1 MRVKFQISLVIAAA
15 AIAGMFPSFA
25 VKAQSGSLQSQLE
38 AKYAP
43 TKTTDDKSDIVTA
56 GAVLVLEK
64 DKLIMYAVS
73 TPAAPQNTYRDGKLS
88 QGAFGVHQKVQ
99 SFGSFIGHP
108 PPQTAQVQSR
118 QFVTGEKFWVTR
130 IDVAGDGVTFTLFSD
145 PYSDVRYYST
155 LKFFYPHGATPT
167 NEQVMTLVGE
177 VLKVDSD
184 DSAKSGDSGNQQQAA
199 GGGEANQQ
207 QPPAGGDA
215 NQQSAAAPAP
225 AAAAAPAAP
234 AAPPATVEI
243 GQTPDQVT
251 AILGQPEKILNLG
264 TKQIYVYKDLKVTFV
279 KGKVTDAQ

>member
-1 MRVKFQISLVIAAA
+1 MRVKFQIQMQIVSMAV
-15 AIAGMFPSFA
+15 AGIFPWITA
-25 VKAQSGSLQSQLE
+25 RAQGSGSLQSQLE
-38 AKYAP
+38 AKYSL
-43 TKTTDDKSDIVTA
+43 TKPTDDKSDIVTA

-64 DKLIMYAVS
+64 DKLIMYPVS
-73 TPAAPQNTYRDGKLS
+73 TPTAPQNTYKDGRLS
-88 QGAFGVHQKVQ
+88 EGAFGIHQKVQ

-130 IDVAGDGVTFTLFSD
+130 IDVASDSVTFTLFSD

-155 LKFFYPHGATPT
+155 LKFIYPHGPTPT
-167 NEQVMTLVGE
+167 NEQVMSLVGE

-199 GGGEANQQ
+199 GGDANQQ
-207 QPPAGGDA
+207 QAAAGGDA
-215 NQQSAAAPAP
+215 NQQP
-225 AAAAAPAAP
+225 AAAEAPAAPAAP
-234 AAPPATVEI
+234 AGPPATVEI

-251 AILGQPEKILNLG
+251 AILGQPEKIINLG
-264 TKQIYVYKDLKVTFV
+264 PKQIYVYKDLKVTFV

>member
-1 MRVKFQISLVIAAA
+1 MRVKLQIQMQIVALAVTI
-15 AIAGMFPSFA
+15 IFPLITA
-25 VKAQSGSLQSQLE
+25 RAQGSGSLQSQLE
-38 AKYAP
+38 AKYAL

-56 GAVLVLEK
+56 GSVLVLEK
-64 DKLIMYAVS
+64 DKLIMYPVS
-73 TPAAPQNTYRDGKLS
+73 TPAAPQNTYKDGRLS
-88 QGAFGVHQKVQ
+88 EGAFGVHQKMQ

-130 IDVAGDGVTFTLFSD
+130 IDVAADGVLFTLFSD
-145 PYSDVRYYST
+145 PYNDVRYYST

-167 NEQVMTLVGE
+167 NEQVMSLVGE

-199 GGGEANQQ
+199 GGDANQQ
-207 QPPAGGDA
+207 PAAAGGDA
-215 NQQSAAAPAP
+215 NQQQAAAEAP
-225 AAAAAPAAP
+225 AAPAAP
-234 AAPPATVEI
+234 AGPPATVEI

-251 AILGQPEKILNLG
+251 AILGQPEKIINLG
-264 TKQIYVYKDLKVTFV
+264 PKQIYVYKDLKVTFV

>member
-1 MRVKFQISLVIAAA
+1 MRVKFQIQMQIVMLAV
-15 AIAGMFPSFA
+15 AGTFPCITA
-25 VKAQSGSLQSQLE
+25 RAQGSGTLQSQLE
-38 AKYAP
+38 AKYTL
-43 TKTTDDKSDIVTA
+43 TKPTDDKSDIVTA
-56 GAVLVLEK
+56 GSVLVLEK
-64 DKLIMYAVS
+64 DKLIMYPVS
-73 TPAAPQNTYRDGKLS
+73 TPAAPQNTYKDGKLS
-88 QGAFGVHQKVQ
+88 EGAFGVHQKMQ

-130 IDVAGDGVTFTLFSD
+130 IDVAPDGVLFTLFSD
-145 PYSDVRYYST
+145 PYNDVRYYST

-167 NEQVMTLVGE
+167 NEQAMSLVGE

-199 GGGEANQQ
+199 GGGDANQQ
-207 QPPAGGDA
+207 QAAAGGDA
-215 NQQSAAAPAP
+215 NQQP
-225 AAAAAPAAP
+225 AAAAQAPAAPAAP

-251 AILGQPEKILNLG
+251 AILGQPEKIINLG
-264 TKQIYVYKDLKVTFV
+264 PKQIYVYKDLKVTFV

>member
-1 MRVKFQISLVIAAA
+1 MRVKFQIQMQIVALAL
-15 AIAGMFPSFA
+15 AGICPWITA
-25 VKAQSGSLQSQLE
+25 RAQGSGSLQSQLE
-38 AKYAP
+38 AKYAL
-43 TKTTDDKSDIVTA
+43 TKPTDDKSDIVTA

-64 DKLIMYAVS
+64 DKLIMYPVS

-130 IDVAGDGVTFTLFSD
+130 IDVAADGVTFTLFSD

-167 NEQVMTLVGE
+167 NEQVMSLVGE

-199 GGGEANQQ
+199 GGDANQQ
-207 QPPAGGDA
+207 QAAAAGDA
-215 NQQSAAAPAP
+215 NQQP
-225 AAAAAPAAP
+225 AAAEAPAAPAAP
-234 AAPPATVEI
+234 AGPPATVEI

-251 AILGQPEKILNLG
+251 AILGQPEKIINLG
-264 TKQIYVYKDLKVTFV
+264 PKQIYVYKDLKVTFV

>member
-1 MRVKFQISLVIAAA
+1 MRVQISLVIAAA

-38 AKYAP
+38 AKYAL

-56 GAVLVLEK
+56 GSVLVLEK

-199 GGGEANQQ
+199 GGGDANQQ
-207 QPPAGGDA
+207 QASAGGDA
-215 NQQSAAAPAP
+215 NQQPAAAAPAP